1 MLNSQPRQVQ
11 NWIKTEAYNI
21 HTICFYLFSF
31 DCNLEKRGKNE
42 ALLKVLIPL
51 IKGHLLKYCF

>member
-1 MLNSQPRQVQ
+1 MIYIWCFNVLIEMLNSQPRQVQ

-31 DCNLEKRGKNE
+31 DCNLEKRGK
-42 ALLKVLIPL
+42 KP
-51 IKGHLLKYCF
+51 Y